1 MCYGISI
8 YLSESD
14 TFNKNWMEK
23 AAKNGFHYIFTS
35 LHIPEEKDVD
45 YVKQVKWLGKTAQ
58 QFHLEVMADVSP
70 ASLERLGLSFNELP
84 SIIDWGISGI
94 RMDYGFTAKQ
104 IAWLSHHLKVGL
116 NASTI
121 DEDQLKN
128 LMDEGLQPYQT
139 EAWHNFYPKPYTGI
153 SKQSLYE
160 RNALFHRYG
169 IKTMAF
175 IHGDDQLRGPLHLG
189 LPTIEN
195 HRHVSPTLAA
205 LELQEMNTD
214 KICVGDL
221 NLTNKTLQELKFVME
236 GTVPLY
242 ADLYKGYEQ
251 FSNMVHSNRMDAA
264 EYVIRSV
271 ESRQMPSNYQKEAHE
286 LKIFNEGT
294 ITVENEKYGRYA
306 GELQI
311 CLEAIPADTKTNVA
325 GRIKQESLSLMKK
338 VGSGKK
344 FVLLTSSVK

>member
-23 AAKNGFHYIFTS
+23 AAIKGFQYIFTS

-58 QFHLEVMADVSP
+58 KFHMEVMADVSP

-84 SIIDWGISGI
+84 SLTDWGISGI
-94 RMDYGFTAKQ
+94 RVDYGFTAKQ

-121 DEDQLKN
+121 DEEELKK
-128 LMDEGLQPYQT
+128 LMDEGLQPNQT

-169 IKTMAF
+169 IKTMGF
-175 IHGDDQLRGPLHLG
+175 IQGDEQLRGPLHLG

-195 HRHVSPTLAA
+195 HRHVSPALAA

-221 NLTNKTLQELKFVME
+221 SLTNKTLQELKFLME

-242 ADLYKGYEQ
+242 ADLNKGYET
-251 FSNMVHSNRMDAA
+251 FGNMVHTNRMDAA

-271 ESRQMPSNYQKEAHE
+271 ESRHQPSHFQSEAHE
-286 LKIFNEGT
+286 LDVFNEGT
-294 ITVENEKYGRYA
+294 ITVENELYGRYA

-311 CLEAIPADTKTNVA
+311 CLKDIPADTKTNVA
-325 GRIKQESLSLMKK
+325 GRIKEESLSLMKK
-338 VGSGKK
+338 VASGKR
-344 FVLLTSSVK
+344 FVLLNSKVK

>member
-23 AAKNGFHYIFTS
+23 AAKSGFQYIFTS

-45 YVKQVKWLGKTAQ
+45 YVKQIKWLGKTAQ
-58 QFHLEVMADVSP
+58 EFHLEVMADVSP
-70 ASLERLGLSFNELP
+70 ASLERLGLSFSELP
-84 SIIDWGISGI
+84 SLTDWGISGI

-121 DEDQLKN
+121 NEEELKK
-128 LMDEGLQPYQT
+128 LMDEGLQPRQT
-139 EAWHNFYPKPYTGI
+139 EAWHNFYPKPFTGI
-153 SKQSLYE
+153 SKASLYE

-175 IHGDDQLRGPLHLG
+175 VHGDDQLRGPLHLG

-195 HRHVSPTLAA
+195 HRHVTPALAA

-214 KICVGDL
+214 KICIGDL
-221 NLTNKTLQELKFVME
+221 NLTNKSLQELKFVMD

-242 ADLYKGYEQ
+242 ADLYKGYEI
-251 FSNMVHSNRMDAA
+251 FENRVHTNRMDAA

-271 ESRQMPSNYQKEAHE
+271 ESRHKPSHFQQEAHE
-286 LKIFNEGT
+286 LELFNEGT
-294 ITVENEKYGRYA
+294 ITVENELYGRYE

-311 CLEAIPADTKTNVA
+311 SLKNIPADAKTNVA
-325 GRIKQESLSLMKK
+325 GRIKKESLSLMKK
-338 VGSGKK
+338 VGSGKR
-344 FVLLTSSVK
+344 FVLLNSEVK